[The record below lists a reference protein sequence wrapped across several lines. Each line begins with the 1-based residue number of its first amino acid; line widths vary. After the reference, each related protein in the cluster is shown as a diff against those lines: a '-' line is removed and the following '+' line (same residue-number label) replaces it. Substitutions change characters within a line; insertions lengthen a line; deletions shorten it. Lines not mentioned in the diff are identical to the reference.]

1 MPFNDSFDPETLA
14 ILSQALDTAWQRLRM
29 SQAGGGA
36 PLHDCTRTELAVRI
50 MAAARDGERD
60 PGRWPSGHFNTH
72 NWFPTAKRSP
82 VNGILRVGADLTR
95 QLGCRISLE
104 KVASLWELGRRLA
117 R

>member
-29 SQAGGGA
+29 SQAGGGRPFTTA
-36 PLHDCTRTELAVRI
+36 PAPNSRCASWPRPG
-50 MAAARDGERD
+50 MANGTPAG
-60 PGRWPSGHFNTH
+60 WPSGHFNTH
-72 NWFPTAKRSP
+72 NWFPTTKRSP